1 MQGATGSY
9 NGHLSGS
16 VFNNGAQYL
25 AAGGLAATYNFANQM
40 GTFSVINY
48 DGRSFSATGR
58 AASQGANYTFGIN
71 NPQGLPIAGTIN
83 GSFYG
88 PMAAETGGN
97 FAFNSTA
104 GPTYRT
110 SGIFAASQRR

>member
-1 MQGATGSY
+1 
-9 NGHLSGS
+9 
-16 VFNNGAQYL
+16 
-25 AAGGLAATYNFANQM
+25 LAATYNFANQM

-58 AASQGANYTFGIN
+58 AASQGANYTFRIN
-71 NPQGLPIAGTIN
+71 NPQGIPIAGTIN

-104 GPTYRT
+104 ARPIARRGSSPQA
-110 SGIFAASQRR
+110 SAAEAARSQMGQRPQK